1 MLTPIAGT
9 LRVLLAIAVAVVPLQ
24 LCPCQHGSG
33 GSADRG
39 VTASFAAQTPE
50 EHACCIREAS
60 GEPVSTDTDTCPDD
74 GETSRC
80 PHCLGCD
87 MMVFCGEQPLP
98 ATLACHAPPIF
109 LLTPVPAVLSF
120 TGDEPAGTYNF
131 VGRSHDLYHGDTLR
145 ALSCLST
152 T

>member
-24 LCPCQHGSG
+24 LCLCQHGSG
-33 GSADRG
+33 GSADAG
-39 VTASFAAQTPE
+39 VAASFTEQTPGL
-50 EHACCIREAS
+50 ACCIREALD
-60 GEPVSTDTDTCPDD
+60 EPVSTDTDTCPDD
-74 GETSRC
+74 GETSQC
-80 PHCLGCD
+80 PHCAGCD
-87 MMVFCGEQPLP
+87 MITSCGEPPVP
-98 ATLACHAPPIF
+98 ATLTTHAPPIF
-109 LLTPVPAVLSF
+109 LLTPVPSVLSF
-120 TGDEPAGTYNF
+120 TGDEPVGPYNF